1 MKTVQEQRPDP
12 EVALRDLKRFQRRT
26 VEYAYR
32 RLFTDPDS
40 TRRFLVAD
48 EVGLGKTMVARGV
61 IAKAVDHLW
70 DRVDRIDI
78 VYVCSNSE
86 IARQNINRLRPKG
99 SQDFAMATRA
109 TLLPIQLQQLSERRV
124 NYVSMTPGT
133 SLAADGGTGVAEERA
148 LLFHLLRD
156 RWQLPYTE
164 ATNVLRV
171 GKGAKRF
178 RDMIDYFLVKPGS
191 GYTIDPQLRDAFLK
205 ELDTRELAAGGR
217 GLRARFLALCKHF
230 QRSDAQVTGDVGNER
245 WACIAELRRV
255 LGRVCIR
262 ALRPDLVILDEF
274 QRFKHLLTDA
284 TDEAEL
290 ARELFEY
297 ADQERG
303 EEVRVLLL
311 SATPYKMYTMQHEV
325 DSGSNDHYQDFLA
338 TYAFLVRHN
347 PEAVAALKKLLDEY
361 RSRLLGL
368 SKATLP
374 QLCGLR
380 DQIRARLAAV
390 IARTEKLAVTDDRS
404 GMLESKAMGGIEL
417 RESDVRQYVVA
428 ARLSRSLDQGDL
440 LEYWKSSPFLLN
452 FMDEYE
458 LKKSFKTAAAK
469 LATKELL
476 DSVANGTGMM
486 LNWDD
491 VRSYRRIDPANARL
505 RGLTHDTVDKGLWK
519 LLWLPPSLPYYQ
531 AGGAFSEV
539 AVAATTKRLV
549 FSSWK
554 VVPKVIAAMLSYEA
568 ERRAMEL
575 YDRNVRA
582 PSADGER
589 KRITQ
594 LLQFSRSDGRYTG
607 MPVLALMY
615 PSTMIAGAFDPAAT
629 NRCQDD
635 VLPTILEMRARAR
648 AALEPSLARVI
659 AKHAREGTVDEAWYW
674 AAPLLLDLDSNPQA
688 TKRFFERP
696 KLAVEWKGGQAV
708 EDGDPEDG
716 SDQQGWLDHVERARQ
731 LVQGGIA
738 LGQPPEDL
746 RDVLTCLAL
755 AGPGVAALRSFVR
768 GRPEPELLTD
778 PSIRLAAAS
787 VGWRFRNLFNLPDAI
802 ALVRGMNAA
811 EPYWLRAL
819 EYAVDGSLQS
829 TLDEYVHTLRESLG
843 VSSLAAVKATADIAS
858 AMTLALSLRASTVR
872 ADNIRLSSA
881 ANRVELQSAG
891 ISSRFAARFGQ
902 DSKDELGESTRSDK
916 VRAAF
921 NSPFWPF
928 VLASTSVGQEGL
940 DFHHYC
946 HAIVHW
952 NLPSNPVD
960 LEQREGRVHR
970 FMGHAIRKNMA
981 MQHGPQRAT
990 PELHDPWDMVVA
1002 MAEREQAGGGNE
1014 LKPFWVYR
1022 PPGGVSIER
1031 YVPSLRLS
1039 QDANRLE
1046 YLRKSLAVYR
1056 MVLGQPRQDE
1066 LLEYL
1071 LTHMSRELVDE
1082 AMSELRISLEP
1093 PSVEPSNAASP

>member
-1 MKTVQEQRPDP
+1 MSTIQEQRPDP
-12 EVALRDLKRFQRRT
+12 EVALLGLKSFQRRT

-32 RLFTDPDS
+32 QLFTEPDS

-61 IAKAVDHLW
+61 IAKAVAHLW

-99 SQDFAMATRA
+99 SEDFAMATRA
-109 TLLPIQLQQLSERRV
+109 TLLPIQLHELSKRRV

-133 SLAADGGTGVAEERA
+133 SLEADGGTGVAEERA

-156 RWQLPYTE
+156 HWELPYIE
-164 ATNVLRV
+164 ATNALRV

-178 RDMIDYFLVKPGS
+178 RDMIDYFLVTPGW
-191 GYTIDPQLRDAFLK
+191 GYRIDPQLRVAFLK
-205 ELDTRELAAGGR
+205 ELDAGEAASGGH
-217 GLRARFLALCKHF
+217 GLKARFLKLCQHF
-230 QRSDAQVTGDVGNER
+230 QRSDAKVTNDVLNER

-274 QRFKHLLTDA
+274 QRFKHLLTDS
-284 TDEAEL
+284 TEEAEL
-290 ARELFEY
+290 ARELFDY
-297 ADQERG
+297 ADHQRG

-311 SATPYKMYTMQHEV
+311 SATPYKMYTMQHEL

-338 TYAFLVRHN
+338 TYGFLVRHA
-347 PEAVAALKKLLDEY
+347 PAAVGTLKGLLDEY

-380 DQIRARLAAV
+380 DQIQARLAAV
-390 IARTEKLAVTDDRS
+390 ISRTEKLAVTDDRS

-417 RESDVRQYVVA
+417 RESDVRQYVAVS
-428 ARLSRSLDQGDL
+428 RLSRSLDQGDL
-440 LEYWKSSPFLLN
+440 LEFWKSSPFLLN

-458 LKKSFKTAAAK
+458 LKRSFKTAAAK

-476 DSVANGTGMM
+476 DSVASGTGMM

-505 RGLTHDTVDKGLWK
+505 RGLIHDTVDKGLWK

-539 AVAATTKRLV
+539 VPAATTKRLV

-554 VVPKVIAAMLSYEA
+554 VVPKVVAAMLSYEA

-575 YDRNVRA
+575 YDQNVRT

-615 PSTMIAGAFDPAAT
+615 PSATIAAAIDPAAASG
-629 NRCQDD
+629 CLDG
-635 VLPTILEMRARAR
+635 VLQTIPNLRALAR
-648 AALEPSLARVI
+648 TALEPALDRVLEKY
-659 AKHAREGTVDEAWYW
+659 AKTAVVDESWYW
-674 AAPLLLDLDSNPQA
+674 AAPILLDLDNDPEA
-688 TKRFFERP
+688 TRQFFERP
-696 KLAVEWKGGQAV
+696 KLAVEWKGGQAL
-708 EDGDPEDG
+708 EEGEPEDVA
-716 SDQQGWLDHVERARQ
+716 DQQGWVDHVERARQ
-731 LVQGGIA
+731 LVLGAIT
-738 LGQPPEDL
+738 LGQPPKDL
-746 RDVLTCLAL
+746 RDVLECLAV
-755 AGPGVAALRSFVR
+755 AGPGIAALRSFVR
-768 GRPEPELLTD
+768 GREEPALLTD
-778 PSIRLAAAS
+778 SSIRLAAAS
-787 VGWRFRNLFNLPDAI
+787 VGWRFRNLFNLPDSI
-802 ALVRGMNAA
+802 ALIRGLNAA
-811 EPYWLRAL
+811 EPYWQRAL
-819 EYAVDGSLQS
+819 EYAVDGCLQS

-843 VSSLAAVKATADIAS
+843 VSSIPVIQATKDIA
-858 AMTLALSLRASTVR
+858 AAIALALSLRASTVR
-872 ADNIRLSSA
+872 ADNIRLSSTKD
-881 ANRVELQSAG
+881 RVELESAG
-891 ISSRFAARFGQ
+891 MSSRFAARFGQ
-902 DSKDELGESTRSDK
+902 DSKDAARESTRSDK

-981 MQHGPQRAT
+981 MQHGPERDT
-990 PELHDPWDMVVA
+990 PEMHDPWGEIVA
-1002 MAEREQAGGGNE
+1002 MAVREQTGGGNE
-1014 LKPFWVYR
+1014 LQPFWVYR

-1031 YVPSLRLS
+1031 YVPALPFSK
-1039 QDANRLE
+1039 DTNRLE

-1066 LLEYL
+1066 LLAYL
-1071 LTHMSRELVDE
+1071 LTHLSHELVDE

-1093 PSVEPSNAASP
+1093 PSHVPLNSATP